1 MKPLLTLCLLLPF
14 QMAVAA
20 ETQEYVILRQGK
32 PAGYKTVV
40 KGDDSVY
47 RSDYYYKDNGRGPE
61 LKEEFTLRP
70 DGTYER
76 FKVTGKTTFG
86 SSVDESFT
94 RAGDRVE
101 WRSTSDQGATT
112 VSGQALYWSLDGRN
126 ETGLAIDILS
136 RTPGGR
142 LPLIPNGSLSMHK
155 VAEATATK
163 GERSQAL
170 QLLALTGVGLTP
182 SFVWATTGAKPRVF
196 ASISPGWS
204 QMIEKGWEAN
214 AAALEARQLRAE
226 QEFLDDM
233 QRRLAHKLDGTTLI
247 RDARVF
253 DSENARLRPA
263 SNVLIRDGRIV
274 SVDAAADAVAA
285 QVVDAGGRVLLP
297 GLFDMHG
304 HVDRW
309 GGGLHMAAGVTTV
322 RDMGN
327 NNDDL
332 QQMMAEQKAGR
343 LLMPQIVPAGFIE
356 GESPMSARNGFVI
369 KDLDGARKAI
379 DWYAAHGYP
388 QIKVYN
394 SFPKGLLRETAAYA
408 HAKGMRVS
416 GHVPVFMRA
425 EEVVQQ
431 GYDEIQHINQVM
443 LNFLVDDKTDT
454 RTLQRFYLP
463 AEKTGTFDFDG
474 KPTQDFI
481 ALLASKQIVI
491 DPTLAVHDILRHR
504 TGKMSA
510 SYAAIADHLPPD
522 VKRGFYVGDMAI
534 PDDAT
539 EARYNASYDKLVEFV
554 GRLYRAGVPI
564 VAGTDD
570 YAGFALHRELELYVQ
585 AGMTPAQAL
594 QVATWNGAKYSRVL
608 DDRGSIAVGK
618 RADLILIDGDPIAN
632 ISDIRKVSLV
642 ITGATAYYPSEIHE
656 ALGIQPFTTPMRV
669 ALDTNRSG
677 SNSAAVAAD

>member
-1 MKPLLTLCLLLPF
+1 MKPLLALCLLLPL
-14 QMAVAA
+14 QMALVAEA
-20 ETQEYVILRQGK
+20 QEYVILRQGK
-32 PAGYKTVV
+32 PAGYKTLV
-40 KGDDSVY
+40 KGDDGVY

-70 DGTYER
+70 DGTFER

-86 SSVDESFT
+86 SAVDESFIRT
-94 RAGDRVE
+94 GDRVE
-101 WRSTSDQGATT
+101 WRSTSDHGEAT

-142 LPLIPNGSLSMHK
+142 LPLIPNGSLSMRK
-155 VAEATATK
+155 VAEATATN

-170 QLLALTGVGLTP
+170 QLLAFTGVGLTP
-182 SFVWATTGAKPRVF
+182 DFVWATTGDKPKVF
-196 ASISPGWS
+196 ASIAPGWA
-204 QMIEKGWEAN
+204 QTIEKGWEAN
-214 AAALEARQLRAE
+214 APALEARQQQAE
-226 QEFLDDM
+226 QEFLDDL
-233 QRRLAHKLDGTTLI
+233 QRRLAHKLEGATLI
-247 RDARVF
+247 RNARVF

-263 SNVLIRDGRIV
+263 SNVLVRDGRIV
-274 SVDAAADAVAA
+274 AIDAAADVSAA

-309 GGGLHMAAGVTTV
+309 DGGLHMAAGVTSV

-327 NNDDL
+327 NNNEL

-343 LLMPQIVPAGFIE
+343 LLMPQIVPAGFLE

-379 DWYAAHGYP
+379 DWYAANGYP
-388 QIKVYN
+388 QIKIYN
-394 SFPKGLLRETAAYA
+394 SFPKAILRETAAYA
-408 HAKGMRVS
+408 HAKGLRVS

-425 EEVVQQ
+425 EDVVQQ

-474 KPTQDFI
+474 KPMQDFI
-481 ALLASKQIVI
+481 AMLAKQQIVI

-522 VKRGFYVGDMAI
+522 VKRGFYAGDMDI

-539 EARYNASYDKLVEFV
+539 EARYRASHDKLVEFV
-554 GRLYRAGVPI
+554 GRMYKAGVPI

-570 YAGFALHRELELYVQ
+570 FAGFTLHRELELYVQ

-618 RADLILIDGDPIAN
+618 RADLILIDGDPTAN

-642 ITGATAYYPSEIHE
+642 ITGTTAYYPSEIYE
-656 ALGIQPFTTPMRV
+656 ALGIEPFAPPVRV
-669 ALDTNRSG
+669 ALNENHSSST
-677 SNSAAVAAD
+677 SAAAAAH